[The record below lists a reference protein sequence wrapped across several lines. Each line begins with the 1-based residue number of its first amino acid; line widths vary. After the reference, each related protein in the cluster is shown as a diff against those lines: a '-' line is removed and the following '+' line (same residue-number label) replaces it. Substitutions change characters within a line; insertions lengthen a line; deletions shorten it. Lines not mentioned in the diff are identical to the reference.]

1 MNYRDTMNVNG
12 KGHLQIGGVDAVDL
26 VAKYGTPLYV
36 MDESYIRQVCR
47 AFRETVERTYGE
59 GGVAYASK
67 AFSCKAIYEIAKQEN
82 MYIDVVSGGEI
93 YTADSVG
100 FDMKKAYFHGNNKL
114 VSEIELALQTGVGTF
129 VVDSFDEIDL
139 LDGICGEKGKVQKV
153 IVRVNPGVE
162 AHTHS
167 FIQTAKVDSK
177 FGFGVKNGYADEAI
191 DKILTK
197 KNLRFAG
204 LHCHIGSQIFDK
216 QAFALAVD
224 VVTAYVAELKKR
236 GIEVDELNFGGGFGV
251 YYSGDDPK
259 YDVAE
264 YCDYVALLTSS
275 LKTAV
280 EKKGI
285 KKPFFMI
292 EPGRSI
298 VGEAGVTLY
307 SVGAIKDIKGV
318 RKYLAIDGGMTDNI
332 RPALYDAKYDAVIAN
347 RATEKAT
354 EIVSVAGKC
363 CESGDI
369 ILKDVALPQAKR
381 GDIIAVFTT
390 GAYNYSMSSNYNRNP
405 IPPVVFVK
413 DGKSA
418 YAVKPQTYEDL
429 VRNDV
434 SLEYID

>member
-224 VVTAYVAELKKR
+224 VVTDYVAELKKR

-275 LKTAV
+275 LKNAV

>member
-224 VVTAYVAELKKR
+224 VVTDYVVELKKR

-275 LKTAV
+275 LKNAV

>member
-139 LDGICGEKGKVQKV
+139 LDGICDEKGKVQKV

-224 VVTAYVAELKKR
+224 VVTDYVAELKKR

-275 LKTAV
+275 LKNAV